1 MGHHRRPLHE
11 QVMVITGASSGI
23 GLATARLAA
32 SKGARVVVAAREASE
47 LQTLVDE
54 IRNDGGQAI
63 AVPTDVADAAA
74 VDRLAEAAIGAFG
87 HIDTWVN
94 NAGVSMYGR
103 LIDQPLEDKRRL
115 FDTNFWGVVH
125 GCRSAIRQMRTR
137 GGTIINV
144 GSMVSDRAAPLQG
157 AYNASKH
164 AVKGYTDTLRME
176 LEHDG
181 IPIAVTLVKPAA
193 IDTPFFEH
201 ARSYMT
207 EEPAPPPPV
216 YAAETVA
223 RAICT
228 CAERPVRD
236 ITVGGAG
243 RVISVMGMLAPRTTD
258 AYMKATMFSQQ
269 KSDRPNDHRDGL
281 EAASG
286 EGRVSGDYEGHVMQ
300 SSAYTRAMLSDVGRV
315 LPLAVAGA
323 AIAAIAAIA
332 AARRH

>member
-1 MGHHRRPLHE
+1 MGNQAKPLHE

-23 GLATARLAA
+23 GLATARMAA
-32 SKGARVVVAAREASE
+32 ERGARVVAAAREESE
-47 LQTLVDE
+47 LQSLADE
-54 IRNDGGQAI
+54 IRSAGGQAI
-63 AVPTDVADAAA
+63 AVATDVADAAA
-74 VDRLAEAAIGAFG
+74 VDRLAEAAIGGFG
-87 HIDTWVN
+87 QIDTWVN
-94 NAGVSMYGR
+94 NAGVSVYGK
-103 LIDQPLEDKRRL
+103 LIDVPLEDQRRL
-115 FDTNFWGVVH
+115 FETNFWGMVH
-125 GCRSAIRQMRTR
+125 GCRSAIKQMRSR

-181 IPIAVTLVKPAA
+181 IPIAITLVKPAA

-223 RAICT
+223 RAICS

-243 RVISVMGMLAPRTTD
+243 KLISMMGMLAPRTTD

-269 KSDRPNDHRDGL
+269 KSDRLNDHQDGL
-281 EAASG
+281 ETPSG
-286 EGRVSGDYEGHVMQ
+286 EGRVSGDYEGRVLQ
-300 SSAYTRAMLSDVGRV
+300 SSLYTRAMLSDVGRV
-315 LPLAVAGA
+315 LPLVAAGA
-323 AIAAIAAIA
+323 ALAAIAR
-332 AARRH
+332 ARRH